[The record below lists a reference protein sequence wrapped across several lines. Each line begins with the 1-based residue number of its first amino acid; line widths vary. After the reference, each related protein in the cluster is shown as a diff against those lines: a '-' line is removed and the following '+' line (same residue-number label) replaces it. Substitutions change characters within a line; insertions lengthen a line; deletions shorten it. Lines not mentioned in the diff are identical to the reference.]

1 MDKDI
6 KISNDTRWGEK
17 PLGPSIKRPFSSE
30 DIKEFQ
36 RVLAQSYGCKL
47 QDIYYTY
54 ETLDAAYYS
63 AEEVTSYI
71 WLTFKMKFIDI
82 ETKQVVTRRVYR
94 LRVDIPD
101 EVKRKIIEGINSGS
115 IVISGGIRE
124 SNVFMRPGSKDDSTI
139 NAAVDDLP
147 PTQPAQLH

>member
-36 RVLAQSYGCKL
+36 RVLAQSYGCRT
-47 QDIYYTY
+47 QDISYAY
-54 ETLDAAYYS
+54 EILDANYYS
-63 AEEVTSYI
+63 VEDVTSYI
-71 WLTFKMKFIDI
+71 WLTFNMEFVEP
-82 ETKQVVTRRVYR
+82 ETKKIGKRRVYR
-94 LRVDIPD
+94 LRVDIPA
-101 EVKRKIIEGINSGS
+101 EVKRKIVEGINSGS
-115 IVISGGIRE
+115 IIISGKTKE

-139 NAAVDDLP
+139 NAAVDEIP
-147 PTQPAQLH
+147 PTTPV